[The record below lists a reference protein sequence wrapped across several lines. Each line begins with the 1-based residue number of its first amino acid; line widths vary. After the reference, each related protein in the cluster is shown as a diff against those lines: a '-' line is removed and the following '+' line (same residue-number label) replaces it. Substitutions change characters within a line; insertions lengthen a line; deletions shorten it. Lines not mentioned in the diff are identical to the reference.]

1 MTNLVD
7 LSPAHL
13 AIVEQILAEYV
24 PECEVRAFGSRATWN
39 SRDTSDLD
47 LAVIGDGPLPSRT
60 LTMLKEAFEESRLPM
75 CVDVIDWHAI
85 ADSFREFIEPDC
97 VVVQETVG
105 SGPWPV
111 IRLGEVVHV
120 NPPRPLKRG
129 TNAPFVAMGDLIE
142 HSRLLPSLTTREFK
156 GSGSR
161 FRNGDTLL
169 ARITPSLENGKTAW
183 VSGLPKGVVG
193 HGSTEFIVMSAR
205 DNLMDSKFVYYLAR
219 SPEFRRYAIGQMT
232 GTSGRQRVPSDVVRD
247 FEFAFPPIEEQR
259 TIARVLGALDDMI
272 ELNQRIC
279 ETLEEMTWA
288 IFKSWFVDFNPVRA
302 KMKGRSTGLP
312 QDLSDLFPDRLVDS
326 EMGKIPEG
334 WVHESIYRFAN
345 VIYGAPFASNQFN
358 TENEGVPL
366 IRIRDL
372 STHNPRVSTRQI
384 HKKGHLINPGDI
396 IVGMDGAFQLEVWK
410 GPTSWLNQRVCHF
423 EPRPRIPTSFLV
435 GALQEPLAFFERGKA
450 GTTVI
455 HLGKAD
461 LDTIRLLQPSQEIL
475 DTFAETGEL
484 LLEKAIAK
492 SRESRTLTVLRDT
505 LLPKLIS
512 GAICVSDAEK
522 IMEVVA

>member
-1 MTNLVD
+1 MTGLVD
-7 LSPAHL
+7 LSPVHL
-13 AIVEQILAEYV
+13 ATVEGILAEHV
-24 PECEVRAFGSRATWN
+24 PDYEVRAFGSRAKW
-39 SRDTSDLD
+39 SARDASDLD
-47 LAVIGDGPLPSRT
+47 LAVVGDGPLSSQT

-75 CVDVIDWHAI
+75 RVDVVDWNAI
-85 ADSFREFIEPDC
+85 ADSFRELIEADS
-97 VVVQETVG
+97 VVLQEAVS

-111 IRLGEVVHV
+111 IRLGGVVHV

-129 TNAPFVAMGDLIE
+129 TNAPFVAMGDVLE
-142 HSRLLPSLTTREFK
+142 HSRLLPSLATREFK
-156 GSGSR
+156 GAGSR

-183 VSGLPKGVVG
+183 VSGLPEGAMG

-219 SPEFRRYAIGQMT
+219 SPEFRSYAIGQMT
-232 GTSGRQRVPSDVVRD
+232 GTSGRQRVPSDMVRD
-247 FEFAFPPIEEQR
+247 FEFALPPIEEQR
-259 TIARVLGALDDMI
+259 AIACVLGALDDMI
-272 ELNQRIC
+272 ELNQC
-279 ETLEEMTWA
+279 MCKTLEEMAWA
-288 IFKSWFVDFNPVRA
+288 LFKSWFVDFNPVRA
-302 KMKGRSTGLP
+302 KMKGWSTGLP
-312 QDLSDLFPDRLVDS
+312 QNLSDLFPDRLMDS

-334 WVHESIYRFAN
+334 WVHETIYSFAN
-345 VIYGAPFASNQFN
+345 VVYGAPFASNQFN

-396 IVGMDGAFQLEVWK
+396 IVGMDGAFQLEIWK

-475 DTFAETGEL
+475 DTFA
-484 LLEKAIAK
+484 K
-492 SRESRTLTVLRDT
+492 SN
-505 LLPKLIS
+505 
-512 GAICVSDAEK
+512 G
-522 IMEVVA
+522 